1 MQNDEIPETLLK
13 ANSFTPSSIVIM
25 ILVGLITVLQLQHCH
40 DINKLKNE
48 SAAVV
53 QAVTDTTRVKYIQ
66 GQKVSETRVIKAESP
81 KVFLNMTS
89 NVNDAEMKVLRAK
102 IEKLEA
108 AKNKVESGASFTATM
123 KYDSTASVVKG
134 DSGSTVI
141 ESGDEYV
148 KSRST
153 LYPDGTAHAFVEAK
167 HIITGVQYVDD
178 DGVSRMDV
186 EDKNTH
192 TTVEN
197 IRAFDKS
204 NPPKKGGKTLYY
216 IGGGILGGFLL
227 NNFMQK

>member
-1 MQNDEIPETLLK
+1 MPTKMQNDK
-13 ANSFTPSSIVIM
+13 SSSFTPSSIVIM
-25 ILVGLITVLQLQHCH
+25 VLVGLMAVIQLQHCQ

-53 QAVTDTTRVKYIQ
+53 QAVTDTTRVKMQ
-66 GQKVSETRVIKAESP
+66 NGQKVSETRVIKAESP

-89 NVNDAEMKVLRAK
+89 NINDAEMKALRAK

-123 KYDSTASVVKG
+123 KYDSTASIVK
-134 DSGSTVI
+134 DESGSTVI

-153 LYPDGTAHAFVEAK
+153 LYSDGTARAFVEAK
-167 HIITGVQYVDD
+167 HKITGVQYVDGE
-178 DGVSRMDV
+178 GVLRMDV
-186 EDKNTH
+186 EDKNPY

-204 NPPKKGGKTLYY
+204 NDSKKGGKTLYY
-216 IGGGILGGFLL
+216 IAGGILGGFLL
-227 NNFMQK
+227 NNFAK